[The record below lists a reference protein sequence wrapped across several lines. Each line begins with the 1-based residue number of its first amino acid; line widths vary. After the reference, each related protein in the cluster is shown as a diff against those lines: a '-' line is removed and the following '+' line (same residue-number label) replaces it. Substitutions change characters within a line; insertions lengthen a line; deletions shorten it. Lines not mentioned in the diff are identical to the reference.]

1 MKTDI
6 DAATTSPDASDMRG
20 SALASAPSGLLITMI
35 IAKRPKL
42 LDIALP
48 PQTTTVEYRLR
59 LRSGIPLRQ

>member
-35 IAKRPKL
+35 IAKRPKV
-42 LDIALP
+42 LDVALP
-48 PQTTTVEYRLR
+48 PRIDA
-59 LRSGIPLRQ
+59 G